1 MGTKTFIKFR
11 LFVTDN
17 TPSATRAVENLR
29 ALCDDPLIKNNYD
42 VSVEVIDVDEV
53 PDIAEEDKILVTPTL
68 LKELPPP
75 VRRVVGDLSSRK
87 DVLVALDID
96 SHENAAGKASGNGT

>member
-1 MGTKTFIKFR
+1 MKTFIKFR

-17 TPSATRAVENLR
+17 TPSATRAIENLR
-29 ALCDDPLIKNNYD
+29 VLCDDPVVKNNYD
-42 VSVEVIDVDEV
+42 VSVEVIDVGEA

-75 VRRVVGDLSSRK
+75 VRRVVGDLSNRT
-87 DVLVALDID
+87 DVLVGLDID
-96 SHENAAGKASGNGT
+96 TRGNAPGKVTGNGV